1 MFKVIPYHPALN
13 AYLNSDFHPTK
24 DTFIM
29 GHKIHPLTD
38 CEKNAIKNAFKAI
51 FSTDI
56 REERGRLEAE
66 SQTSGRVGSER
77 RTLAQL
83 KDTQIHKWRCSR
95 RLICILRP
103 PPEKSINNPSL
114 IGVAA
119 IFPIS
124 ESLLRFDTWR

>member
-1 MFKVIPYHPALN
+1 
-13 AYLNSDFHPTK
+13 
-24 DTFIM
+24 M

-103 PPEKSINNPSL
+103 PPKKKHKQSQSYRR
-114 IGVAA
+114 GSH
-119 IFPIS
+119 FPYFGIV
-124 ESLLRFDTWR
+124 T